1 MEWFRTSTTLDW
13 KNMLQKRIPS
23 FPGQSVNLWFVFFL
37 KFPWNSPKL
46 QLPPPPPKKHYFKLQ
61 TPPHPLYPPTLA
73 PTIQELFYKKH
84 GTMYQD
90 LMSQIA
96 TGHQLKPR
104 RIPQHSF
111 DCLAMLLDESLV
123 IWVCLKLKES
133 PQQLIQAFLSLSGHL
148 YIQSFIFWGEVI
160 LYILLPDAL
169 YEAFICKSEIYEYIH
184 SFKPNTNYNDITGKK
199 CACKKHLK
207 HLKNIPSLWGVD
219 GIVLKGFTLC

>member
-1 MEWFRTSTTLDW
+1 MVCFFEIPVKLTQTATPPPLQKNIISSFKHLLTPCTPQPLHLPSKNFSTT
-13 KNMLQKRIPS
+13 
-23 FPGQSVNLWFVFFL
+23 
-37 KFPWNSPKL
+37 
-46 QLPPPPPKKHYFKLQ
+46 
-61 TPPHPLYPPTLA
+61 
-73 PTIQELFYKKH
+73 KKH

-148 YIQSFIFWGEVI
+148 YIQSFIFGGEVI

-169 YEAFICKSEIYEYIH
+169 YEAFICKSEIYDYIH

-199 CACKKHLK
+199 CACKKHLT

-219 GIVLKGFTLC
+219 GIVRF

>member
-23 FPGQSVNLWFVFFL
+23 FPGQSVNLWFVFFEI
-37 KFPWNSPKL
+37 PVKL
-46 QLPPPPPKKHYFKLQ
+46 TQTATPPPPPKKHYFKLQ

-148 YIQSFIFWGEVI
+148 YIQCFIFGGRS
-160 LYILLPDAL
+160 Y
-169 YEAFICKSEIYEYIH
+169 FIYFCQMLFMRP
-184 SFKPNTNYNDITGKK
+184 SFANLKYMNTYTPSNLTQTTTISPEKNVL
-199 CACKKHLK
+199 A
-207 HLKNIPSLWGVD
+207 KNI
-219 GIVLKGFTLC
+219 